1 MWAQVILL
9 RSCWLSYKV
18 GINIR
23 SKVLG
28 PKPLL
33 INIKKLETLYYT
45 LLLASLALAVSAPDI
60 CLYCELIPLHRG
72 RSPVGWGG
80 GMQSWMT
87 GFPHRPR
94 LGQCKV
100 FQEVQHHDLAL
111 LTPERAL
118 SVLWVRR
125 GAVCVVGKFMNQLA
139 RTPLQLETLKARRWN
154 SWKCNWAFPFL
165 LGGTDA
171 KLIWENKKYMSV
183 G

>member
-1 MWAQVILL
+1 M
-9 RSCWLSYKV
+9 SYKV

-80 GMQSWMT
+80 
-87 GFPHRPR
+87 
-94 LGQCKV
+94 
-100 FQEVQHHDLAL
+100 
-111 LTPERAL
+111 
-118 SVLWVRR
+118 
-125 GAVCVVGKFMNQLA
+125 
-139 RTPLQLETLKARRWN
+139 
-154 SWKCNWAFPFL
+154 
-165 LGGTDA
+165 DA
-171 KLIWENKKYMSV
+171 KLDDWVSSQTKTGAVQGVPGGAAS
-183 G
+183 